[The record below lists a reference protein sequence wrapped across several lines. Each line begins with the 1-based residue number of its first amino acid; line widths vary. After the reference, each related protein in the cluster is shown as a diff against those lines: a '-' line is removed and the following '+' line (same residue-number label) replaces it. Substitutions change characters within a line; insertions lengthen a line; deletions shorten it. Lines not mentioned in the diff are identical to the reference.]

1 MCSRQATACSHCH
14 PAAVLD
20 TSAANCRVT
29 PCPPQEKAGQK
40 SGPPAG
46 GGAFGEGLGDA
57 DISTRTA
64 GSLRNLTVIS
74 FWTQL
79 SLSVVSGIIL
89 FFAIQ
94 STAVS

>member
-1 MCSRQATACSHCH
+1 MWIITALSHRH
-14 PAAVLD
+14 PAAVPD
-20 TSAANCRVT
+20 TSAATCETVPR
-29 PCPPQEKAGQK
+29 PLQGKAGQK
-40 SGPPAG
+40 SGPPS

-57 DISTRTA
+57 DIAPRTA
-64 GSLRNLTVIS
+64 GSLRNLTVVS

>member
-1 MCSRQATACSHCH
+1 MITALSQCH
-14 PAAVLD
+14 PACVHT
-20 TSAANCRVT
+20 TSAAACTAT
-29 PCPPQEKAGQK
+29 PCPLQDKAGHK
-40 SGPPAG
+40 SGPPA

-57 DISTRTA
+57 DIAPRTA

>member
-1 MCSRQATACSHCH
+1 MVTALSQCH

-20 TSAANCRVT
+20 TSAATCKTIPR
-29 PCPPQEKAGQK
+29 PLQGKAGQK
-40 SGPPAG
+40 SGPPA

-57 DISTRTA
+57 DISPRTA
-64 GSLRNLTVIS
+64 GSLRNLSVIS